1 MRKHAKLRAAV
12 IGCGAIS
19 DIYLTNLKTR
29 FSTVEVVCCCALHPE
44 HAAAKAA
51 QYGIESRTYQQILTD
66 DSIQLIL
73 LLTPASTHYAL
84 IREALLAGKH
94 VYTEKTM
101 STSLAEAEELLALA
115 RRNGLYLGSAP
126 DTFLGAV
133 LQNARRAIDSGA
145 VGQVTGLFL
154 RCPLLPETGR
164 RFAGTVCRT
173 ARTTAS
179 RIRIRTRASSLPR

>member
-115 RRNGLYLGSAP
+115 RRNGLLSRLRAGYVPRRSAAGRAP
-126 DTFLGAV
+126 RNR
-133 LQNARRAIDSGA
+133 QRRDRSGH
-145 VGQVTGLFL
+145 GLL
-154 RCPLLPETGR
+154 RLREPESGRAGKQISVPASAGR
-164 RFAGTVCRT
+164 RD
-173 ARTTAS
+173 
-179 RIRIRTRASSLPR
+179 LL

>member
-44 HAAAKAA
+44 HASAKAA
-51 QYGIESRTYQQILTD
+51 QYGIESRTYQQILED

-94 VYTEKTM
+94 VYTEKPCRPRW
-101 STSLAEAEELLALA
+101 
-115 RRNGLYLGSAP
+115 RRRRSCLRWPEGTGCISAP
-126 DTFLGAV
+126 
-133 LQNARRAIDSGA
+133 R
-145 VGQVTGLFL
+145 
-154 RCPLLPETGR
+154 
-164 RFAGTVCRT
+164 
-173 ARTTAS
+173 
-179 RIRIRTRASSLPR
+179 RIRS

>member
-66 DSIQLIL
+66 DSIQIGR
-73 LLTPASTHYAL
+73 A
-84 IREALLAGKH
+84 H
-94 VYTEKTM
+94 V
-101 STSLAEAEELLALA
+101 
-115 RRNGLYLGSAP
+115 
-126 DTFLGAV
+126 
-133 LQNARRAIDSGA
+133 
-145 VGQVTGLFL
+145 
-154 RCPLLPETGR
+154 
-164 RFAGTVCRT
+164 
-173 ARTTAS
+173 
-179 RIRIRTRASSLPR
+179 

>member
-101 STSLAEAEELLALA
+101 STSLEEAEELLALA

-133 LQNARRAIDSGA
+133 LQDARCAIDSGA
-145 VGQVTGLFL
+145 IGQVTGFCVYANRNLDALASKYLFL
-154 RCPLLPETGR
+154 RLPGGGIC
-164 RFAGTVCRT
+164 FDYGVYYL
-173 ARTTAS
+173 
-179 RIRIRTRASSLPR
+179 TRS